1 MCPASASPPDPNTRR
16 PDYRVPAGACDC
28 HAHVFGPPDLFPYV
42 EQRSFTPPDALVET
56 YLRMLDTI
64 GVERAVLVQ
73 GSVHGTDNRAVARAV
88 SSAPGRLRGVAVI
101 GPDTPEAE
109 IRALHAQGFRG
120 TRLIHGG
127 QGHAGV

>member
-16 PDYRVPAGACDC
+16 PDFRTPAGACDC
-28 HAHVFGPPDLFPYV
+28 HAHVFGPPDRFPYV

-101 GPDTPEAE
+101 GSDTPEAE